1 MDNVNQIGTQR
12 LLLHVV
18 GHACDASAIGEVLFE
33 QLALSLMQSSIVP
46 RSWHPRRLVAVIV
59 TDICRFNL
67 ERHANL
73 NVACCCNT

>member
-1 MDNVNQIGTQR
+1 MDDVNQIGTQR

-18 GHACDASAIGEVLFE
+18 GHACDATAIGEVPFE

-59 TDICRFNL
+59 ADICRFNL
-67 ERHANL
+67 D
-73 NVACCCNT
+73 